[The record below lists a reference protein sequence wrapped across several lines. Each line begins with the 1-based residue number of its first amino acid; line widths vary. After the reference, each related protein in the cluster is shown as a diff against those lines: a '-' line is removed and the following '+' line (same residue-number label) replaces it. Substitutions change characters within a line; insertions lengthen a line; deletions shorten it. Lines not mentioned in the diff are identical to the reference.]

1 MSMMIFAAA
10 LACGLFVFMLVY
22 FFVMTR
28 LIPKTQV
35 QQRLRD
41 IRYGSKAK
49 REMADAG
56 NIEEIPFL
64 ERTIVPLFQGLT
76 NTLMKFAPAG
86 IRAMIEQKIM
96 MAGKLG
102 EWSVNAFACGWL
114 LSVAL
119 CFLLAFMY
127 VSEGTFPF
135 VQRTAIL
142 MVSLAIGAFLP
153 FAILNSMIQKRKKLI
168 SKQLPEFLDL
178 LCVSVQAGL
187 SFDGG
192 LTKIVDRMK
201 GPLIDEC
208 VRMQRDVRMGMP
220 RARSLRQM
228 AQRCDVQEVYLF
240 TTSVIQAERLGTSM
254 ATTLENQADNM
265 RERRRQYAKGEA
277 LKAPVKIIFPLVIF
291 IFPALFVV
299 VLMPSILFLMKN
311 M

>member
-1 MSMMIFAAA
+1 MMIFAAA

-56 NIEEIPFL
+56 SIEEIPFV
-64 ERTIVPLFQGLT
+64 ERTIVPLFQGIT

-114 LSVAL
+114 FSVAL

-153 FAILNSMIQKRKKLI
+153 FAILNSMIQKRKKLTDI
-168 SKQLPEFLDL
+168 ENAPMVARGKD
-178 LCVSVQAGL
+178 AG
-187 SFDGG
+187 
-192 LTKIVDRMK
+192 
-201 GPLIDEC
+201 
-208 VRMQRDVRMGMP
+208 
-220 RARSLRQM
+220 RAS
-228 AQRCDVQEVYLF
+228 
-240 TTSVIQAERLGTSM
+240 
-254 ATTLENQADNM
+254 
-265 RERRRQYAKGEA
+265 
-277 LKAPVKIIFPLVIF
+277 
-291 IFPALFVV
+291 
-299 VLMPSILFLMKN
+299 
-311 M
+311 